1 MYANMHDVDEEEE
14 EEMDVYD
21 EIDAAAPT
29 TTTSSSSN
37 GQIVNLGVTDDAE
50 EDDDGDDEFIGIDE
64 QDDETTMIEEEAR
77 GNEVKP
83 EEEISMLQSEGEIP
97 IEQLRAMYAN
107 MHDVDEEEEEEEEEE
122 DMDVDH
128 DSDDDDIS
136 AAVSSS
142 SNNNIKLLLKDK
154 ENDVGSALQR
164 LDAADQMARSIHVDR
179 PFLLAKKLSLREYQ
193 HIGLN
198 WLVSLH
204 ERRLNGI
211 LADEMGL
218 GKTIQTIAMLA
229 YLAAYRGLWGPH
241 LIIVPTSCL
250 VNWESEFKRFC
261 PMFKVITYYGSA
273 KARKNLRLGW
283 SKINTFHVVITSY
296 QLVVQDANVFRRKR
310 WYYMILDEAHNIKNF
325 KSQRW
330 QTLLNFNT
338 QRRLLLTGTPLQN
351 NLMELW
357 SLMHFLMPHV
367 FRSRKEFSYWFSNPL
382 NNMVEGNRDVNMDL
396 IGRLHS
402 IMRPFI
408 LRRLKKDVAK
418 QLPGKFEHIVMC
430 KLSKR
435 QQFLYE
441 EFMSRSTTRALL
453 SGGNYMGMMNI
464 LMQLR
469 KVCNHPDLFEPRP
482 IESPYIVRDMTY
494 NPGNLFLNVLNKGPL
509 NQISSNLLML
519 WRDTA
524 DVTASLDQLCPDP
537 VKLTFID
544 DVNLLPLSDK
554 TSHLARH
561 EGVKKLKNL
570 LIQDRRHTSSRNALL
585 SKNRCGTTCLRLPSK
600 LFELLKVYTRMHQ
613 WHLSKTDVKYSR
625 KFPTSLYTKLV
636 LSMEE
641 RTAACN
647 QLICDFVFVIPKII
661 GHGLKLI
668 SSQKSEDEARTDLGK
683 RMKEP
688 IQKAIDPLYDA
699 MIRQRIHFPDRKLVQ
714 YDSGKL
720 QTLAKLLRERK
731 RGGHKC
737 LIFTQMSKMLDI
749 LEIFLNL
756 NGFTYVRLD
765 GSTGVDKRQKLM
777 DRFNSDDKLFCF
789 ILSTRSGGLGI
800 NLTGAD
806 TVVFYDSDWN
816 PAMDAQAQD
825 RAHRIGQTREVH
837 IYRLVC
843 QSTVEENIL
852 TKAKQKRHLDFL
864 VMTEG
869 NFDESSLLSNNNL
882 QEMLGV
888 DKANNTNEENEK
900 EQNVQ
905 SVKQMEA
912 AMAAAEDE
920 EDLSAMKSAK
930 AEKLQEAAEFDENA
944 KPLVEAGDSKTEE
957 EGTSVDTTQTEK
969 KNSSSNSTKV
979 KDITED
985 VANDEKDLE
994 AEFASWQAKIGPD
1007 YDSLVNALKPVE
1019 KYALKVRT
1027 IIDPHYSMFF
1037 LTEQQRID
1045 SMGDPTEQW
1054 DLDEIERTKEEEE
1067 IRALQEGELL
1077 SAEVQKRNISSLKRW
1092 LIRERSKRSRERTRR
1107 IMTGAG
1113 WSQVVDQ
1120 VTGVPFWYNND
1131 TGEASYSIPKVRR
1144 EQELLQ
1150 LARDGGYSELQKN
1163 IVELIFSFLVPFPGR
1178 AKASATCRR
1187 WRSVA
1192 SGDSFHKRVLSVEIC
1207 ARDEQRAKQLGG
1219 DAADRTYASLEGA
1232 LAECQPGDVI
1242 SMGAGHHWEGSLTI
1256 AVPVRI
1262 IGPSDGN
1269 GCVIELTGTIQILPS
1284 AKNVTFANITLR
1296 RPRQLPAINACIYGI
1311 DCKLSLYSC
1320 SLNNDG
1326 AFGSVIFIGGE
1337 NSELDLLSCTVTG
1350 GTAAGVTCTAGV
1362 MRISDC
1368 HILNNKGSGLIGLD
1382 TLIACEDTYFN
1393 DNKGGCID
1401 LRGSDASASVSHCD
1415 FRGST
1420 NLIHRPE
1427 QGFFG
1432 ASMSEADTV
1441 LRKEL
1446 SSYGWNGL
1454 KESKKLS
1461 QKSTVT
1467 PSGMNMIPPS
1477 QGNSKGN
1484 NNTLTTGPSCQV
1496 PPCEPQSNPQ
1506 PPPPPSYM
1514 PPPQV

>member
-1 MYANMHDVDEEEE
+1 MEAEVEEIEE
-14 EEMDVYD
+14 NVA
-21 EIDAAAPT
+21 IT
-29 TTTSSSSN
+29 VKSNVSKGSSN
-37 GQIVNLGVTDDAE
+37 LLASNEDANAGE
-50 EDDDGDDEFIGIDE
+50 EDEDEDDEFIGIEE

-83 EEEISMLQSEGEIP
+83 DEEISMLQSEGEIP

-107 MHDVDEEEEEEEEEE
+107 IQ
-122 DMDVDH
+122 DM
-128 DSDDDDIS
+128 DDDDEEGDEELEAEVEEIEENGDDHRS
-136 AAVSSS
+136 VALSS
-142 SNNNIKLLLKDK
+142 SNDQLSVTDQGS
-154 ENDVGSALQR
+154 DVGSALQR

-179 PFLLAKKLSLREYQ
+179 PFLLAKRLSLREYQ
-193 HIGLN
+193 HVGLN

-283 SKINTFHVVITSY
+283 SKINTFHICITSY

-482 IESPYIVRDMTY
+482 IESPYTVRDMTY

-509 NQISSNLLML
+509 NQISSNLIML
-519 WRDTA
+519 WHDS
-524 DVTASLDQLCPDP
+524 DDITASLDQLCPDP
-537 VKLTFID
+537 VKLSFVD

-554 TSHLARH
+554 TTHLAAH
-561 EGVKKLKNL
+561 ECVNQLKSL
-570 LIQDRRHTSSRNALL
+570 LMKDRRHTSSRNALL

-613 WHLSKTDVKYSR
+613 WHLSKTDVNYSR
-625 KFPTSLYTKLV
+625 KFPNSLYTKLV

-641 RTAACN
+641 RTVACN

-661 GHGLKLI
+661 GHGPRLV
-668 SSQKSEDEARTDLGK
+668 SSQRSHEDEARVDLGK

-688 IQKAIDPLYDA
+688 IQKALDPLYDA

-720 QTLAKLLRERK
+720 QTLARLLRERK
-731 RGGHKC
+731 QGGHKC

-882 QEMLGV
+882 QEMLGA
-888 DKANNTNEENEK
+888 DKSNINEENK
-900 EQNVQ
+900 EQSAQ

-930 AEKLQEAAEFDENA
+930 AEKLQEAAEFDENTQ
-944 KPLVEAGDSKTEE
+944 PVVETGDSKPEEGSSTIDVSKVEE
-957 EGTSVDTTQTEK
+957 E
-969 KNSSSNSTKV
+969 SSSSSSRSSAKGKDSTG
-979 KDITED
+979 E

-1027 IIDPHYSMFF
+1027 VIDPHYSMFF
-1037 LTEQQRID
+1037 LTEQQRIE

-1054 DLDEIERTKEEEE
+1054 DLEEIERGKEEEE
-1067 IRALQEGELL
+1067 MRALQEGELL
-1077 SAEVQKRNISSLKRW
+1077 SAEVQKRNISGFKRW
-1092 LIRERSKRSRERTRR
+1092 LLRERSKRSRERTRR

-1113 WSQVVDQ
+1113 WSQVIDQ

-1163 IVELIFSFLVPFPGR
+1163 VVELIFSFLAPFPDR
-1178 AKASATCRR
+1178 ANTGATCRQ
-1187 WRSVA
+1187 WRALA
-1192 SGDSFHKRVLSVEIC
+1192 SSNLFHKRVLSVEIC
-1207 ARDEQRAKQLGG
+1207 ARDEHRAKQLGG
-1219 DAADRTYASLEGA
+1219 DAADRTYASLEAA
-1232 LAECQPGDVI
+1232 LADCQPGDII

-1256 AVPVRI
+1256 SVPVRI
-1262 IGPSDGN
+1262 IGPSGGN
-1269 GCVIELTGTIQILPS
+1269 GCVVELTGTIQILPS
-1284 AKNVTFANITLR
+1284 AKNVTLANISLR
-1296 RPRQLPAINACIYGI
+1296 RPRQLPSINACIYGLN
-1311 DCKLSLYSC
+1311 CKLSLYSC
-1320 SLNNDG
+1320 SVNNDG
-1326 AFGSVIFIGGE
+1326 ALGSVIFIGGD
-1337 NSELDLLSCTVTG
+1337 NSQLDLLSCTVSG
-1350 GTAAGVTCTAGV
+1350 GTAAGVTCTAGIV
-1362 MRISDC
+1362 MMSNC
-1368 HILNNKGSGLIGLD
+1368 HILNNKGSGILGLD
-1382 TLIACEDTYFN
+1382 SLIACEDTYFN
-1393 DNKGGCID
+1393 ENKGSCID
-1401 LRGSDASASVSHCD
+1401 LRGSEASASVLHCD
-1415 FRGST
+1415 LRGST
-1420 NLIHRPE
+1420 DLIHHPE
-1427 QGFFG
+1427 NGFFG
-1432 ASMSEADTV
+1432 ASMSEADTI

-1446 SSYGWNGL
+1446 TSYGWNGL
-1454 KESKKLS
+1454 KESKKVLS
-1461 QKSTVT
+1461 KSILATSGATIFT
-1467 PSGMNMIPPS
+1467 PPTHCNVVAVPFNSVQNPQIPPRVS
-1477 QGNSKGN
+1477 
-1484 NNTLTTGPSCQV
+1484 
-1496 PPCEPQSNPQ
+1496 SNPPQ
-1506 PPPPPSYM
+1506 PSYM